1 MASSNVIPQQTTV
14 TVASIRVGCQNINL
28 FTDATFLVDLYDA
41 NGVRVDRRVVPITH
55 EEYLAWNSDDQFILN
70 LVASKLGLTIE
81 P

>member
-14 TVASIRVGCQNINL
+14 MVSSIQVRCQNINL

-41 NGVRVDRRVVPITH
+41 DGVRVDRRVVPITN
-55 EEYLAWNSDDQFILN
+55 EEYLEWNSDDKFILN

>member
-14 TVASIRVGCQNINL
+14 MVSRIQVRCQNINL
-28 FTDATFLVDLYDA
+28 FVDASFLVDLYDA
-41 NGVRVDRRVVPITH
+41 DGVRVDRRVVPITN
-55 EEYLAWNSDDQFILN
+55 EEYLEWNSDDQFILN